1 MGVTPT
7 EAEMLEAAITS
18 ALIDVHVSLP
28 GKIESYDSI
37 TQTATVQLQVK
48 RVLPKAGGG
57 FATEDLP
64 VLENVPVQFPRTK
77 KFMVTLPIES
87 GDYGLVVFNEMSIDQ
102 WRSKG
107 ENTSPGDIGRHTL
120 TGGVFQPGLSPVL
133 ETILPAALG
142 GDDIGEDLVI
152 GLIGGGQIRVKP
164 GGTIEAVAGGL
175 GGQAADDFV
184 AMATKVLTELEA
196 VKTAY
201 DGHTHMH
208 APGPFPLAP
217 TAPPVPLLPAPSS
230 VASANLKAND

>member
-1 MGVTPT
+1 MGITPT
-7 EAEMLEAAITS
+7 EAEMLEAALAS

-48 RVLPKAGGG
+48 RVLPKTGGG

-77 KFMVTLPIES
+77 KFIITLPIET

-120 TGGVFQPGLSPVL
+120 TGGVFQPGLSPL
-133 ETILPAALG
+133 AETILPALLG

-152 GLIGGGQIRVKP
+152 GVIGGGQIRVKP
-164 GGTIEAVAGGL
+164 GGSIEAVAGGA
-175 GGQAADDFV
+175 GGQSADDFV
-184 AMATKVLTELEA
+184 AMAAKVLTELES
-196 VKTAY
+196 VKTAV
-201 DGHTHMH
+201 DAHTHLYN
-208 APGPFPLAP
+208 PGPFAPAP
-217 TAPPVPLLPAPSS
+217 TAPPAVPIPAPSS
-230 VASANLKAND
+230 VASSNLKAND